1 VYANLGRRSL
11 TRVCLE
17 TNKGEMKEKE
27 NSTCMKETKKKRNT
41 LGLVLEGI
49 FVTVV
54 LMVLTYFVFGQIV
67 LPEETDSSYQ
77 RCEIFDTQWEQ
88 VFEDGRRESVE
99 IPGECKA
106 SSGVPFAIETVL
118 GKIEPGSAL
127 SFYSLKQDMKVYVG
141 GELRTEYSTK
151 DSRVFGNCSPRGY
164 VFTDICEA
172 DSGKTLRVE
181 LVSESAY
188 AGTVKPVYYGD
199 KAAIWRHHMSGN
211 IFSLCITAF
220 VWIVSVIAIIA
231 CSIVRLRIK
240 KELSILYFGWSMFL
254 LSNWLIAQ
262 SDIRQLLFKNISVV
276 GDVAMACS
284 TLFLMPLAMYFNVVF
299 GKRYQ
304 KECLRYEVLV
314 LVNCLVSNALV
325 LSGVVDSAAVV
336 PFIFILLGIGCVILA
351 RALWKDWKLGY
362 VKDYKY
368 VLVGFTFLILAGA
381 VQNVTYFFDGVSYV
395 GGIVSIGVLLT
406 LLSAIADWINKWF
419 LMGRERRRLTLE
431 VDEKNLKVEKLS
443 YQAMETLAHT
453 IDAKDNYT
461 SGHSTRVAKYAR
473 EIARRMGMD
482 EKTQNTLYFMGL
494 LHDIG
499 KIGIKDEIINKPGSL
514 TDEEFY
520 TIKRH
525 STIGYDILRD
535 MSEISDIEK
544 GARWHHERYDGKG
557 YPDGLKGEEI
567 PEYARIICVADA
579 YDAMTSKR
587 SYRDS
592 MPQAKV
598 REEIM
603 KGRGSQFDPRIADV
617 FLTIMDEDTEYRL
630 REEA

>member
-1 VYANLGRRSL
+1 
-11 TRVCLE
+11 
-17 TNKGEMKEKE
+17 MEKV
-27 NSTCMKETKKKRNT
+27 KKKLST
-41 LGLVLEGI
+41 LGMVLEGI
-49 FVTVV
+49 FVAVVVTV
-54 LMVLTYFVFGQIV
+54 LLYFVFGQIA
-67 LPEETDSSYQ
+67 LPREMEAAYE
-77 RCEIFDTQWEQ
+77 RCVPFETQWEQ
-88 VFEDGRRESVE
+88 VFEDGSREPVE
-99 IPGECKA
+99 VPGVCKA
-106 SSGVPFAIETVL
+106 SPGEPFVIETTL
-118 GKIEPGSAL
+118 GDIEPGSAL
-127 SFYSLKQDMKVYVG
+127 SFYSLKQDMKVYVD
-141 GELRTEYSTK
+141 GELRTTYSTE
-151 DSRVFGNCSPRGY
+151 DSRIFGNCSPRYY
-164 VFTDICEA
+164 VLVDICEV
-172 DSGKTLRVE
+172 DSGKTLQVE
-181 LVSESAY
+181 LVSESSH
-188 AGTVKPVYYGD
+188 AGTLKTVYYGD
-199 KAAIWRHHMSGN
+199 KAAIWRHHIKGN
-211 IFSLCITAF
+211 LFSLCITAF
-220 VWIVSVIAIIA
+220 VWIISVIAIIA
-231 CSIVRLRIK
+231 CSVVRFRIK

-262 SDIRQLLFKNISVV
+262 SDIRQLLFRNISVV

-284 TLFLMPLAMYFNVVF
+284 TLFLMPLAMYFNIVF

-304 KECLRYEVLV
+304 KECLAYEILV

-325 LSGVVDSAAVV
+325 LSGVADSSAVV
-336 PFIFILLGIGCVILA
+336 PFVFILLGIGFIILM
-351 RALWKDWKLGY
+351 RAIWKDWKLGY

-368 VLVGFTFLILAGA
+368 VLVGFAFLILAGA
-381 VQNVTYFFDGVSYV
+381 IQTVTYFLDGVSYV
-395 GGIVSIGVLLT
+395 GGIVALGVLFT
-406 LLSAIADWINKWF
+406 LLAAIADWINKWF

-473 EIARRMGMD
+473 EIAKRMGKD
-482 EKTQNTLYFMGL
+482 EKTQNSIYFMGL

-499 KIGIKDEIINKPGSL
+499 KIGIKDEIINKPGGL
-514 TDEEFY
+514 TEEEFF

-592 MPQAKV
+592 MPQEKV
-598 REEIM
+598 RSEIE
-603 KGRGSQFDPRIADV
+603 KGRGSQFDPRIADI
-617 FLTIMDEDTEYRL
+617 FLSIMDEDTEYRL
-630 REEA
+630 REGA

>member
-1 VYANLGRRSL
+1 MEEA
-11 TRVCLE
+11 
-17 TNKGEMKEKE
+17 
-27 NSTCMKETKKKRNT
+27 KKKQST
-41 LGLVLEGI
+41 LGMVLEGI
-49 FVTVV
+49 FVVVV
-54 LMVLTYFVFGQIV
+54 LAVLLYFVLGQIA
-67 LPEETDSSYQ
+67 LPREMEVSYE
-77 RCEIFDTQWEQ
+77 RCEPFEAQWEQ
-88 VFEDGRRESVE
+88 VFEDGSREPVE
-99 IPGECKA
+99 VPGVCKA
-106 SSGVPFAIETVL
+106 SPGVPFVIETTL
-118 GKIEPGSAL
+118 GDIEPGSAL

-151 DSRVFGNCSPRGY
+151 DSRIFGNCSPRYY
-164 VFTDICEA
+164 VFTDICEV
-172 DSGKTLRVE
+172 DSGKSLRVE
-181 LVSESAY
+181 LVSESAH
-188 AGTVKPVYYGD
+188 AGTLKSVYYGD
-199 KAAIWRHHMSGN
+199 KAAIWRHHIKGN
-211 IFSLCITAF
+211 LFSLCITAF
-220 VWIVSVIAIIA
+220 VWIISVIAIIA
-231 CSIVRLRIK
+231 CSIVRFRIK

-314 LVNCLVSNALV
+314 LANCLVSNGLV
-325 LSGVVDSAAVV
+325 LSGVVDSAVVV
-336 PFIFILLGIGCVILA
+336 PFIFVLLGIGCVILA
-351 RALWKDWKLGY
+351 RALWKDWKQGY

-368 VLVGFTFLILAGA
+368 VLVGFTFLIIAGII
-381 VQNVTYFFDGVSYV
+381 QTFTYFYDGVSYA
-395 GGIVSIGVLLT
+395 GGIVALGVLFT
-406 LLSAIADWINKWF
+406 LLSAIVDWINKWF
-419 LMGRERRRLTLE
+419 LMGREKRRLTLE

-473 EIARRMGMD
+473 EIARRLGMD
-482 EKTQNTLYFMGL
+482 EQTQNSIYFMGL

-499 KIGIKDEIINKPGSL
+499 KIGIKDDLINKPGSL
-514 TDEEFY
+514 TDEEFFS
-520 TIKRH
+520 IKRH

-535 MSEISDIEK
+535 MSEITNIEK

-598 REEIM
+598 REEIE
-603 KGRGSQFDPRIADV
+603 KGRGTQFDPRIADV
-617 FLTIMDEDTEYRL
+617 ILSIIDEDKEYRL
-630 REEA
+630 REEV

>member
-1 VYANLGRRSL
+1 MEEA
-11 TRVCLE
+11 
-17 TNKGEMKEKE
+17 
-27 NSTCMKETKKKRNT
+27 KKKQST
-41 LGLVLEGI
+41 LGMVLEGI
-49 FVTVV
+49 FVVVV
-54 LMVLTYFVFGQIV
+54 LAVLLYFVLGQIA
-67 LPEETDSSYQ
+67 LPREMEASYE
-77 RCEIFDTQWEQ
+77 RCEPFEAQWEQ
-88 VFEDGRRESVE
+88 VFEDGSREPLEV
-99 IPGECKA
+99 PGVCKA
-106 SSGVPFAIETVL
+106 SPGVPFVIETTL
-118 GKIEPGSAL
+118 GDIEPGSAL

-151 DSRVFGNCSPRGY
+151 DSRIFGNCSPRYY
-164 VFTDICEA
+164 VFTDICEV
-172 DSGKTLRVE
+172 DSGKSLRVE
-181 LVSESAY
+181 LVSESAH
-188 AGTVKPVYYGD
+188 AGTLKSVYYGD
-199 KAAIWRHHMSGN
+199 KAAIWRHHIKGN
-211 IFSLCITAF
+211 LFSLCITAF
-220 VWIVSVIAIIA
+220 VWIISVIAIIA
-231 CSIVRLRIK
+231 CSIVRFRIK

-368 VLVGFTFLILAGA
+368 VLVGFSFLILAGV
-381 VQNVTYFFDGVSYV
+381 VQTFTYFYDGVSYA
-395 GGIVSIGVLLT
+395 GGIVALGVLFT
-406 LLSAIADWINKWF
+406 LLSAIVDWINKWF
-419 LMGRERRRLTLE
+419 LMGREKRRLTLE

-473 EIARRMGMD
+473 EIARRLGMD
-482 EKTQNTLYFMGL
+482 EQTQNSIYFMGL

-499 KIGIKDEIINKPGSL
+499 KIGIKDDLINKPGSL
-514 TDEEFY
+514 TDEEFFS
-520 TIKRH
+520 IKRH

-535 MSEISDIEK
+535 MSEITNIEK

-598 REEIM
+598 REEIE
-603 KGRGSQFDPRIADV
+603 KGRGTQFDPRIADV
-617 FLTIMDEDTEYRL
+617 ILSIIDEDTEYRL
-630 REEA
+630 REDA